1 MLGTADN
8 GRQSQRADLELQ
20 KADRDSA
27 DLESKS
33 SGQTVYR
40 PTKLKECLHES

>member
-8 GRQSQRADLELQ
+8 GRQSRRADLELQ

-27 DLESKS
+27 DFSSKS
-33 SGQTVYR
+33 SGQMGYR
-40 PTKLKECLHES
+40 PTKLNACLHKS